1 LLSDPIAG
9 VRIRA
14 VSLLAGVPTA
24 SQPGADRESFDRAA
38 AEFLA
43 AQRLN
48 ADRPEARTTLANF
61 LAQRGQ
67 SAEAETEYK
76 AALKLSPQ
84 FTPAAI
90 NLADLYRA
98 LERGP
103 DGLKVLRETVTAVP
117 QDAGL
122 HYAFGLALIRQKQ
135 NDEALAE
142 LRRATELAP
151 DQSQYAYV
159 YAVGQHS
166 AGHVED
172 AITTLKE
179 NLNKHPVDRQTLQ
192 ALITFNRDAGNIA
205 SALDYAQRLARSAPE
220 DRRIADLVEGLKRQ
234 LESPQR

>member
-1 LLSDPIAG
+1 
-9 VRIRA
+9 
-14 VSLLAGVPTA
+14 
-24 SQPGADRESFDRAA
+24 
-38 AEFLA
+38 
-43 AQRLN
+43 
-48 ADRPEARTTLANF
+48 
-61 LAQRGQ
+61 
-67 SAEAETEYK
+67 
-76 AALKLSPQ
+76 
-84 FTPAAI
+84 
-90 NLADLYRA
+90 
-98 LERGP
+98 
-103 DGLKVLRETVTAVP
+103 
-117 QDAGL
+117 
-122 HYAFGLALIRQKQ
+122 LALIRQKQ

-205 SALDYAQRLARSAPE
+205 SALDYAQRLARSAPG